1 MAATPSR
8 TAPFILEETYV
19 RQDAHGRYSL
29 NDLHA
34 AAGGEKRH
42 QPTDW
47 LRLEQTQALIAE
59 LSNSGDSRSYRP
71 AESSVGRYGGT
82 YVVRELVYA
91 YAMWI
96 SPAFNLKVIRAFMD
110 SPGQRSGGTE
120 AVGVTSGLTT
130 SRLISLQEQSWKL
143 ITRLRAERDPEL
155 RATLHAQLGAVLGD
169 LGQAPVP
176 LSSIGYDRP
185 LVPPEVTS
193 FWQIYAAL
201 EAKGVRLNHSR
212 QAPSLIAVNMRQFGQ
227 AAAEHKLRT
236 PPQAA
241 LKLALRKSVSPKF
254 LDTRNVNSAILG
266 NAVHCWVFDGA
277 VEGAKQ

>member
-1 MAATPSR
+1 LQKGSKGALPVAAIKTTEIPRSFEPV
-8 TAPFILEETYV
+8 TTIE
-19 RQDAHGRYSL
+19 GRS
-29 NDLHA
+29 
-34 AAGGEKRH
+34 
-42 QPTDW
+42 
-47 LRLEQTQALIAE
+47 
-59 LSNSGDSRSYRP
+59 
-71 AESSVGRYGGT
+71 GGT

-120 AVGVTSGLTT
+120 AVGVTSGLPT

-143 ITRLRAERDPEL
+143 ITRLRMERDPEL
-155 RATLHAQLGAVLGD
+155 RGTLHMQLSAVLGD

-241 LKLALRKSVSPKF
+241 LKQALRKSVSPKF

-277 VEGAKQ
+277 VEGAEQ